1 MSEKLLRHMNVRGLD
16 ENIIDF
22 IKNSD
27 KARGLREIINSINMG
42 NKEELFMGIRN
53 NFITVYYR
61 CLVVME
67 IRFNQDVIKNGYKPT
82 SKNNKFNKPKITKE
96 YLKHTCLKDGDISSE
111 LICMNGI
118 KRIKEGIEKYID
130 RPDKKSEKTEKKYQQ
145 NIVIVNNSRETKSKW
160 ICFDVEYTMAD
171 ESFGRYDILAISTV
185 PNGDGKYSIGF
196 IEVKVDKGSYGTN
209 KEDIK
214 ELLNNKNV
222 LEVSRGK
229 YKVELKSDLQQYKPK
244 DSLGSGILG
253 HFSDYIRYI
262 NDDDYMKKYSISR
275 FNVTKNEVVNILKN
289 YIELGLYH
297 EKLKN
302 FASLTVDMISDI
314 PQFVFLNY
322 VNEQK
327 VKSIKKS
334 FGKYVLGTS
343 TLAITKVWDE
353 KVINQY
359 RNNDSEIQ
367 FKCIFKEGFPGDDAN
382 RAIFSD
388 VEISEAKNIFDEE
401 AYK

>member
-1 MSEKLLRHMNVRGLD
+1 MKVNGMPMRGLD

-27 KARGLREIINSINMG
+27 KAKGLREIFESIKNG
-42 NKEELFMGIRN
+42 NKEELFIGIRN

-67 IRFNQDVIKNGYKPT
+67 IRFHSDIIKNGYKPT
-82 SKNNKFNKPKITKE
+82 SKTNRFNKPKLTKK
-96 YLKHTCLKDGDISSE
+96 YLKYTCLKDGDISSE

-130 RPDKKSEKTEKKYQQ
+130 DPDKKSEKTEKKYQQ
-145 NIVIVNNSRETKSKW
+145 NIVIVNNSKETKSKW

-185 PNGDGKYSIGF
+185 PNEDGKYSIGL
-196 IEVKVDKGSYGTN
+196 IEVKVDNGSYGTN
-209 KEDIK
+209 KKDIE

-222 LEVSRGK
+222 LEVSQGE
-229 YKVELKSDLQQYKPK
+229 YKVELKSDLQQCKPK

-297 EKLKN
+297 EKIKN
-302 FASLTVDMISDI
+302 FASLTVDGISDI
-314 PQFVFLNY
+314 PQFVFLSYAN
-322 VNEQK
+322 K
-327 VKSIKKS
+327 MKIKSIKDS
-334 FGKYVLGTS
+334 FRNYVLGTS
-343 TLAITKVWDE
+343 DLAVTKVWDE
-353 KVINQY
+353 KVIDQY
-359 RNNDSEIQ
+359 RGSDSEIQ
-367 FKCIFKEGFPGDDAN
+367 FKCIFKEGFPEDEAN